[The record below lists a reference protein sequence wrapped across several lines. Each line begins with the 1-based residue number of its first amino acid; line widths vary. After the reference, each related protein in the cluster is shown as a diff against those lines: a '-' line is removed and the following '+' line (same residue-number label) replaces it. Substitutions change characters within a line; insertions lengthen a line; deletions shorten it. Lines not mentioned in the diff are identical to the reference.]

1 MNKPNLEGIRLKYN
15 LKNRMSKEKKEE
27 IKVETYN
34 TLKALYYSGKVKPAL
49 NKILI
54 ELKNDSENLELSLLA
69 CQCLVRAKNFDDLS
83 KYADVLIK
91 MYPKIAEGY
100 YYKGVA
106 VQHTKGK
113 EQEALKNFNE
123 ALTLDPDNTIYLKSK
138 AATHLLLF
146 TDYHLPLS
154 FAEKH
159 RVKAEES
166 LLKVIE
172 LIEQKEN
179 PDYIE
184 FLTIA
189 DVSTM
194 LSRNLDAKKY
204 FIKAVNAFNTLD
216 KSKQDI
222 NIYKDIIKAQNAC
235 IKLMDKVIED

>member
-1 MNKPNLEGIRLKYN
+1 
-15 LKNRMSKEKKEE
+15 MSKEKKEKKE
-27 IKVETYN
+27 VMKGETYK
-34 TLKALYYSGKVKPAL
+34 TLKALYYSGKVKPSL

-69 CQCLVRAKNFDDLS
+69 CQCLVRTKNFDELS
-83 KYADVLIK
+83 KYADVSIK
-91 MYPKIAEGY
+91 LDPKIAGGY

-138 AATHLLLF
+138 ATTHLLLF
-146 TDYHLPLS
+146 TDYHLPIK

-159 RVKAEES
+159 RDKAKES
-166 LLKVIE
+166 LLKIIE

-179 PDYIE
+179 PDYID
-184 FLTIA
+184 FFTIGE
-189 DVSTM
+189 VSTL

-204 FIKAVNAFNTLD
+204 FINAVNAFNTSD

-222 NIYKDIIKAQNAC
+222 NIYKDIIKAQKAC
-235 IKLMDKVIED
+235 IKLMDKIIED